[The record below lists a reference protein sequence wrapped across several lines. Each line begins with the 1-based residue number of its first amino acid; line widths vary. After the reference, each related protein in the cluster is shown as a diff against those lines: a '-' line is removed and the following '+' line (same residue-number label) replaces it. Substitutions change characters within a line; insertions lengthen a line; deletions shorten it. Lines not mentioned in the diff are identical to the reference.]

1 MKKVLFIPILLLVL
15 YSCSP
20 DEETQAPTNTVQT
33 ITPEPEAETPE
44 PVVVQYTLTV
54 TTSDGG
60 SVTEGGTF
68 DEGTEVT
75 VTATPNEGY
84 QFIGWEESASVSET
98 LIITLDSN
106 KTYQALFELIP
117 QISLK
122 DRLIEIGY
130 NLPKENPK
138 QELIAASSVPQEL
151 INDFFEVQ
159 SSLNSTIGGY
169 DNYLMVI
176 WDTNENSQNVI
187 DKLKDLRF
195 NESEG
200 WASVEELGLNCLT
213 GNLWYGPGEP
223 DEHDICINSY
233 EWFLNPQFNNRP
245 KQNQK
250 SLDTYHMY
258 AHEYFHAYQ
267 GRSYL
272 DKNLNEDAPTWWIE
286 GAALYFQNLWMLQNY
301 SKFSKLSGLN
311 YERELTNNARS
322 QAENYKSFKRIFQ
335 GIEVGRGSINENW
348 YLTSL
353 EESYQTRDNNT
364 QTFVEIV
371 VAYLAYITSPEIAMI
386 KILEDGYDLGF
397 EGSFVKHTG
406 LTYQEF
412 YEDFNN
418 FMRSENPNSD
428 PPLGMFIK
436 GDINEYADFWN
447 IKVKTQ

>member
-1 MKKVLFIPILLLVL
+1 MKKSLFIPILLLVVF
-15 YSCSP
+15 SCSP

-33 ITPEPEAETPE
+33 TTPE

-54 TTSDGG
+54 TVSEGG
-60 SVTEGGTF
+60 SVTDGGTF
-68 DEGTEVT
+68 DDGTEVT
-75 VTATPNEGY
+75 ITATPDEGY
-84 QFIGWEESASVSET
+84 EFVGWEGSTATEENLT
-98 LIITLDSN
+98 ITLNSN
-106 KTYQALFELIP
+106 QDYQALFELIP
-117 QISLK
+117 QTLK

-130 NLPKENPK
+130 NIPKENPK

-245 KQNQK
+245 QQNQK

-286 GAALYFQNLWMLQNY
+286 GAALYFQNLWMLENHK
-301 SKFSKLSGLN
+301 KFSKLSGLVN
-311 YERELTNNARS
+311 EKELTNNSRS
-322 QAENYKSFKRIFQ
+322 QAENYKSYKRIFQ
-335 GIEVGRGSINENW
+335 GIEEGWGSINENW

>member
-1 MKKVLFIPILLLVL
+1 MKKIALYSLCLVLFF
-15 YSCSP
+15 CSK
-20 DEETQAPTNTVQT
+20 DEETQAPTNTFQT
-33 ITPEPEAETPE
+33 TTPE
-44 PVVVQYTLTV
+44 PVAVVTQYTLTV
-54 TTSDGG
+54 TASEGG
-60 SVTEGGTF
+60 SVSAGGTF
-68 DEGTEVT
+68 DDGTSVS
-75 VTATPNEGY
+75 VTATPAEGY
-84 QFIGWEESASVSET
+84 EFVGWEGSTATEENLT
-98 LIITLDSN
+98 ITLNSN
-106 KTYQALFELIP
+106 QDYQALFELIP
-117 QISLK
+117 QSLK
-122 DRLIEIGY
+122 NRLIEIGY
-130 NLPKENPK
+130 NIPKENPK

-200 WASVEELGLNCLT
+200 WTTVEELGLNCLT

-245 KQNQK
+245 QQNQK

-267 GRSYL
+267 RRQLL
-272 DKNLNEDAPTWWIE
+272 DYNLSDAAPTWWVE
-286 GAALYFQNLWMLQNY
+286 GCALYFQNIWMLENHK
-301 SKFSKLSGLN
+301 KFSKLSGLVN
-311 YERELTNNARS
+311 ERELTNNGRS
-322 QAENYKSFKRIFQ
+322 QAENYKSYKRIFQ
-335 GIEVGRGSINENW
+335 GIEEGSGSINENW

>member
-1 MKKVLFIPILLLVL
+1 LKKSLFIPILLLVFF
-15 YSCSP
+15 SCSP
-20 DEETQAPTNTVQT
+20 DDETQAPTNTVQT
-33 ITPEPEAETPE
+33 TTLE

-54 TTSDGG
+54 TGGDGG
-60 SVTEGGTF
+60 SVTDGGTF
-68 DEGTEVT
+68 VEGTEVT
-75 VTATPNEGY
+75 ITATPDEGY
-84 QFIGWEESASVSET
+84 EFVGWEGSTATEENLT
-98 LIITLDSN
+98 ITLNSN
-106 KTYQALFELIP
+106 QDYQALFELIP
-117 QISLK
+117 QTLK

-130 NLPKENPK
+130 NLPKENPT

-200 WASVEELGLNCLT
+200 WTSVEELGLNCLT

-245 KQNQK
+245 QQNQK

-267 GRSYL
+267 RRSYL

-286 GAALYFQNLWMLQNY
+286 GAALYFQNIWMLENHK
-301 SKFSKLSGLN
+301 KFSKLSGLVN
-311 YERELTNNARS
+311 EKELTNNSRS
-322 QAENYKSFKRIFQ
+322 QAENYKYYKRIFQ
-335 GIEVGRGSINENW
+335 GIEEGWGSINENW

-353 EESYQTRDNNT
+353 EETYQTRDNT
-364 QTFVEIV
+364 QTFMEIV

-397 EGSFVKHTG
+397 EGSFLKHAG
-406 LTYQEF
+406 LTYREF

-436 GDINEYADFWN
+436 GNINEYADFWN

>member
-1 MKKVLFIPILLLVL
+1 MKKLILIPIFLLVV

-20 DEETQAPTNTVQT
+20 DEETQAITNIVQT
-33 ITPEPEAETPE
+33 TTPEPETPE

-54 TTSDGG
+54 TAGDGG
-60 SVTEGGTF
+60 NVTDGGTF
-68 DEGTEVT
+68 DDGTELII
-75 VTATPNEGY
+75 TATPDEGY
-84 QFIGWEESASVSET
+84 EFVGWEGNDSSNSD
-98 LIITLDSN
+98 LIITLNSN
-106 KTYQALFELIP
+106 QTYQALFELIQ

-130 NLPKENPK
+130 NIPKENPT

-200 WASVEELGLNCLT
+200 WSTVEELGLNCLT

-223 DEHDICINSY
+223 DKNDICINSY

-245 KQNQK
+245 QQNQK
-250 SLDTYHMY
+250 SLDLYHFY

-267 GRSYL
+267 RRSSL
-272 DKNLNEDAPTWWIE
+272 DKNSDEDTPTWWIE
-286 GAALYFQNLWMLQNY
+286 GTALYFQNLWMLQNY

-311 YERELTNNARS
+311 NERELTNHGRS
-322 QAENYKSFKRIFQ
+322 QAENYKSYKRIFQ

-386 KILEDGYDLGF
+386 KILEDSYDLGF
-397 EGSFVKHTG
+397 AGSFEKHTG
-406 LTYQEF
+406 LNYQEF

-418 FMRSENPNSD
+418 FMRSENPNSE

-436 GDINEYADFWN
+436 GDMNDYADFWN

>member
-1 MKKVLFIPILLLVL
+1 MKKLILISIFLLVV

-20 DEETQAPTNTVQT
+20 DEETQAPTNIVQT
-33 ITPEPEAETPE
+33 TTPEPETPE

-54 TTSDGG
+54 TAGDGG
-60 SVTEGGTF
+60 NVTDGGTF
-68 DEGTEVT
+68 DDGTELII
-75 VTATPNEGY
+75 TATPDEGY
-84 QFIGWEESASVSET
+84 EFVGWEGNDSSNSD
-98 LIITLDSN
+98 LIITLNSN
-106 KTYQALFELIP
+106 QTYQALFELIQ

-130 NLPKENPK
+130 NIPKENPT

-200 WASVEELGLNCLT
+200 WSTVEELGLNCLT

-223 DEHDICINSY
+223 DNHDICINSY

-245 KQNQK
+245 QQNQK
-250 SLDTYHMY
+250 SLDLYHFY

-267 GRSYL
+267 RRSFL
-272 DKNLNEDAPTWWIE
+272 DKNMNDDAPTWWIE
-286 GAALYFQNLWMLQNY
+286 GAAIYFQNLWMLQNY

-311 YERELTNNARS
+311 YERELTNHGRS
-322 QAENYKSFKRIFQ
+322 QAENYKSYKRIFQ

-386 KILEDGYDLGF
+386 KILEDSYDLGF
-397 EGSFVKHTG
+397 EGSFEKHTG
-406 LTYQEF
+406 LNYQEF

-418 FMRSENPNSD
+418 FMRSENPNSE

-436 GDINEYADFWN
+436 GDINDYADFWN

>member
-1 MKKVLFIPILLLVL
+1 MKKLSFIPILLFVL
-15 YSCSP
+15 FSCSP
-20 DEETQAPTNTVQT
+20 DEERQAPTNTVQT
-33 ITPEPEAETPE
+33 TTPE

-54 TTSDGG
+54 TVSEGG
-60 SVTEGGTF
+60 SVTDGGIF
-68 DEGTEVT
+68 DDGTELT
-75 VTATPNEGY
+75 ITATPDEGY
-84 QFIGWEESASVSET
+84 AFVGWEGSTATEENLT
-98 LIITLDSN
+98 ITLNSN
-106 KTYQALFELIP
+106 QDYQALFELIP
-117 QISLK
+117 QTLK

-245 KQNQK
+245 QQNQK

-286 GAALYFQNLWMLQNY
+286 GAALYFQNLWMLENHK
-301 SKFSKLSGLN
+301 KFSKLSGLVN
-311 YERELTNNARS
+311 EKELTNNSRS
-322 QAENYKSFKRIFQ
+322 QAENYKSYKRIFQ
-335 GIEVGRGSINENW
+335 GIEEGWGSINENW

-436 GDINEYADFWN
+436 GDINEYADFWD